1 MKARIPFAQ
10 RSVSPYSP
18 LLIVLTIAAVCW
30 GVQSPKTVQRRTPR
44 LSGLRT
50 IQLPE
55 PASTNTTS
63 LEKALADQQQATA
76 APSDQRLQFP
86 DIGQLAWAAQGVQVP
101 RAPSAA
107 AAAANKQVPPLKVYF
122 VLADGVYVYNPVE
135 HSLQQVSNTDERQ
148 EMTTSVLGQ
157 PGRPVGGAQIVLV
170 GTLRDFAVQYGPRAR
185 TAMLLQAGQA
195 VQNIELEAVALGLT
209 FVGAENINVN
219 VARRILRL
227 SKGLDPLYVIFVG
240 YPASQ
245 TTAVT
250 TEQPV
255 AAPSGR
261 KVLLVVPQ
269 QGYQDQELAETRRAL
284 ELAGV
289 PVVVA
294 STRQGPLV
302 GTFGGQ
308 VKADLLINQVNLSD
322 YGAIVFIGGPGA
334 IDYFNNPS
342 VLSLARQATA
352 QRKVVAAIGTAP
364 TILANAGVLKGVRAT
379 GFLPEQERIQ
389 RGGATY
395 TGNPVEKDGL
405 TVTATGALAV
415 PLFVQAIIEGLSQAG

>member
-1 MKARIPFAQ
+1 MTARIPFAQ
-10 RSVSPYSP
+10 RLQSLCSS
-18 LLIVLTIAAVCW
+18 LLIVLMIAAVCS
-30 GVQSPKTVQRRTPR
+30 GVQQPKAVQRRTPR
-44 LSGLRT
+44 LSGLKT

-55 PASTNTTS
+55 PVSTNTTT
-63 LEKALADQQQATA
+63 LETALVEQQQAI
-76 APSDQRLQFP
+76 APSDQRLQFT
-86 DIGQLAWAAQGVQVP
+86 DISQLAWAAQGVRVP
-101 RAPSAA
+101 RAASVA
-107 AAAANKQVPPLKVYF
+107 AAAANKEQPPLKVYF
-122 VLADGVYVYNPVE
+122 VLADGVYTYNPVE
-135 HSLQQVSNTDERQ
+135 HSLQQASNADGRQ
-148 EMTTSVLGQ
+148 DITTSVLGR
-157 PGRPVGGAQIVLV
+157 PGRIVGGAQIVLA
-170 GTLRDFAVQYGPRAR
+170 GSSRDFAAQYGPRAR

-195 VQNIELEAVALGLT
+195 VQSIELEAVALGLT
-209 FVGAENINVN
+209 FVGTENININ
-219 VARRILRL
+219 IARRVLRL
-227 SKGLDPLYVIFVG
+227 SKGLEPLYALFVG

-245 TTAVT
+245 APAVT
-250 TEQPV
+250 TEPPV
-255 AAPSGR
+255 VTAPSGK

-269 QGYQDQELAETRRAL
+269 QGYQDQELAETKRAL

-289 PVVVA
+289 SVLVA

-308 VKADLLINQVNLSD
+308 VKADLLVNQVNLSD

-342 VLSLARQATA
+342 ALTLARQASD

-389 RGGATY
+389 RGGAVY

-405 TVTATGALAV
+405 TITATGALAA
-415 PLFVQAIIEGLSQAG
+415 PLFVQAILEGLSQAG

>member
-30 GVQSPKTVQRRTPR
+30 GVQNPKPVQRRTPR
-44 LSGLRT
+44 FSGLKT

-55 PASTNTTS
+55 PVSTNTAT
-63 LEKALADQQQATA
+63 LEKALVDQQRATV
-76 APSDQRLQFP
+76 PSDQRLQFA
-86 DIGQLAWAAQGVQVP
+86 DIGQLAWAAQGVRVP

-107 AAAANKQVPPLKVYF
+107 AAAANKEAPPLKIYF

-135 HSLQQVSNTDERQ
+135 HSLQQASNTDNRQ

-157 PGRPVGGAQIVLV
+157 PGRPVGGAQIVLA
-170 GTLRDFAVQYGPRAR
+170 GSAHDFAAQYGPRAR

-195 VQNIELEAVALGLT
+195 VQSIELEAVALGLT
-209 FVGAENINVN
+209 FIGTENVNINN
-219 VARRILRL
+219 ARRILRL
-227 SKGLDPLYVIFVG
+227 SKGLEPLYAIFVG
-240 YPASQ
+240 YPAGREP
-245 TTAVT
+245 AVT

-269 QGYQDQELAETRRAL
+269 QGYQDQEFAETKRAL

-289 PVVVA
+289 PVLVA

-334 IDYFNNPS
+334 VDYFNNPS
-342 VLSLARQATA
+342 ALSLARQATA
-352 QRKVVAAIGTAP
+352 QQKVVAAIGTAP

-389 RGGATY
+389 RGGAVY

-405 TVTATGALAV
+405 TITATGALAA
-415 PLFVQAIIEGLSQAG
+415 PLFVQAIIEGLSQGG